1 MIWRYSV
8 ACISAA
14 QLPLLR
20 FTVGHVSSATPCPL
34 QVHGCWRERQSTL
47 GGPERTEPNLLGP
60 PRLQRH
66 AAAGPGQG
74 DPRAIPSHPRGPNE
88 GAARRIVRHITSH
101 PHAHSPHP
109 PPTPILTPHPHAWCP
124 TPPAPHTPPMCR
136 DFGVFCERCLSGL
149 RFGLAWWHCHP
160 PHQVPWMFG
169 AARAIY
175 QRPPPP
181 PRCVAYHARFSTT
194 CAATSGMAM
203 RSARSGSTEGTPN
216 LATLSFAST
225 GFAFPLLSC
234 AHRDASPI
242 LSDDLRH
249 AVLIG
254 APFGPLQSIALG
266 CTSSFHR
273 YVRISG
279 QIYLDLGSFAILRD
293 AVLAEVNRREGSKL

>member
-109 PPTPILTPHPHAWCP
+109 PPTPILTPHPHVWWPTTPTTPIHHQFAATSWCSVSVVYP
-124 TPPAPHTPPMCR
+124 
-136 DFGVFCERCLSGL
+136 FCV
-149 RFGLAWWHCHP
+149 FGLAWWQCHP

-203 RSARSGSTEGTPN
+203 RSARSGSTEGASN
-216 LATLSFAST
+216 LAVFFFFFFPPT
-225 GFAFPLLSC
+225 GSAFPLLSC
-234 AHRDASPI
+234 AHRDASLI
-242 LSDDLRH
+242 LSDD
-249 AVLIG
+249 
-254 APFGPLQSIALG
+254 
-266 CTSSFHR
+266 
-273 YVRISG
+273 
-279 QIYLDLGSFAILRD
+279 
-293 AVLAEVNRREGSKL
+293 